1 MAEILKGAPVAKAI
15 KEKIIAEAETLKQRN
30 IIPTLGIIRMG
41 NRADDISY
49 EKGVIKNCESVGIQ
63 ARVFEV
69 SADTPMDEFVQ
80 LIKKVNEDHT
90 VHGILMF
97 RPLPDHIDYE
107 IIKELIDPKKDVDCM
122 HPLNLE
128 KVFEGDIDGFVPC
141 TPKAVIEVLKH
152 YNVPLVGANVA
163 IINRSMVVGRP
174 LSMMFLGESSTV
186 TICHSKTKDLPKLT
200 AKNDIVVAAVGKARM
215 LGKDYFSE
223 NSIVIDVGI
232 NDAGEGKI
240 CGDVDYD
247 NVVENVKAITPVPG
261 GVGSVTSAILLRHV
275 IMACKNITDK

>member
-15 KEKIIAEAETLKQRN
+15 KERIRNEAEILKQKN
-30 IIPTLGIIRMG
+30 IIPTLGIIRIG

-49 EKGVIKNCESVGIQ
+49 EKGVIKSCESVGIQ

-69 SADTPMDEFVQ
+69 PADIPMDEFVNV
-80 LIKKVNEDHT
+80 LTKVNQDDS

-97 RPLPDHIDYE
+97 RPLPKHIDYKV
-107 IIKELIDPKKDVDCM
+107 IKSLIDPRKDIDCM
-122 HPLNLE
+122 NSFNLE
-128 KVFEGDIDGFVPC
+128 KVFEGDLDGFVPC
-141 TPKAVIEVLKH
+141 TPKSVIEILKY
-152 YNVPLVGANVA
+152 YNIPLIGANVA

-174 LSMMFLGESSTV
+174 LSMMFLEESSTV
-186 TICHSKTKDLPKLT
+186 TICHSKTKDLPKVT
-200 AKNDIVVAAVGKARM
+200 ASADIVVAAVGKAKM
-215 LGKDYFSE
+215 LGKEYFNK

-247 NVVENVKAITPVPG
+247 NVAENVKAITPVPG
-261 GVGSVTSAILLRHV
+261 GVGNVTSAILLSHV
-275 IMACKNITDK
+275 ILACKNITK

>member
-1 MAEILKGAPVAKAI
+1 MPEILKGAPVAKKI
-15 KEKIIAEAETLKQRN
+15 KEKIMAESDLLRQKG

-41 NRADDISY
+41 NRPDDISY

-69 SADTPMDEFVQ
+69 PADTPMDKFVE
-80 LIKKVNEDHT
+80 LLNSVNEDNDI
-90 VHGILMF
+90 HGILMF
-97 RPLPDHIDYE
+97 RPLPSHIDYE
-107 IIKELIDPKKDVDCM
+107 VIKSLIDPRKDIDCM

-128 KVFEGDIDGFVPC
+128 KVFEGELDGFVPC

-152 YNVPLVGANVA
+152 YNIPLVGANVA

-174 LSMMFLGESSTV
+174 LGMMFLGESSTV
-186 TICHSKTKDLPKLT
+186 TICHSKTKNLPEVT
-200 AKNDIVVAAVGKARM
+200 ANADIVVAAVGKARM
-215 LGKDYFSE
+215 LGEEYFSE
-223 NSIVIDVGI
+223 NSVVVDVGI

-247 NVVENVKAITPVPG
+247 NVAPNVKAITPVPG
-261 GVGSVTSAILLRHV
+261 GVGSVTSAILLSHV
-275 IMACKNITDK
+275 IIACKNIAE

>member
-15 KEKIIAEAETLKQRN
+15 KEKIKKEAELLKQKN

-49 EKGVIKNCESVGIQ
+49 EKSVIKNCESVGIQ
-63 ARVFEV
+63 VRVFEV
-69 SADTPMDEFVQ
+69 SADTPMNEFVE
-80 LIKKVNEDHT
+80 LLKKVNEDGSI
-90 VHGILMF
+90 HGILMF
-97 RPLPDHIDYE
+97 RPLPKHIDYE
-107 IIKELIDPKKDVDCM
+107 VIKNIIDPRKDIDCM
-122 HPLNLE
+122 NPINLE
-128 KVFEGDIDGFVPC
+128 KVFEGELDGFVPC
-141 TPKAVIEVLKH
+141 TPKAVIEVLKY
-152 YNVPLVGANVA
+152 YNIPLAGANVA

-186 TICHSKTKDLPKLT
+186 TICHSKTRNLPKVT
-200 AKNDIVVAAVGKARM
+200 SDADIVVAAVGKARM
-215 LGKDYFSE
+215 LGNEYFSE

-261 GVGSVTSAILLRHV
+261 GVGSVTSAILLSHV
-275 IMACKNITDK
+275 IIACKNITK

>member
-15 KEKIIAEAETLKQRN
+15 KEKIKAEAEVLNQKN

-49 EKGVIKNCESVGIQ
+49 EKSVVKNCESVGIQ

-69 SADTPMDEFVQ
+69 AVDTPMDEFVE
-80 LIKKVNEDHT
+80 LLKKVNEDDS

-107 IIKELIDPKKDVDCM
+107 VIKNIIDPRKDIDCM
-122 HPLNLE
+122 NPVNLE
-128 KVFEGDIDGFVPC
+128 KVFEGELDGFVPC

-152 YNVPLVGANVA
+152 YGVSLVGANVA

-186 TICHSKTKDLPKLT
+186 TICHSKTKNLPKVT
-200 AKNDIVVAAVGKARM
+200 ASADIVVAAVGKARM
-215 LGKDYFSE
+215 LGKEYFSE

-232 NDAGEGKI
+232 NDAGDGKI

-247 NVVENVKAITPVPG
+247 NVVESVKAITPVPG
-261 GVGSVTSAILLRHV
+261 GVGSVTSAILLNHV
-275 IMACKNITDK
+275 IIACKSIVK

>member
-15 KEKIIAEAETLKQRN
+15 KEKIKAEAEVLKQKN

-69 SADTPMDEFVQ
+69 PVDTPMNEFVK
-80 LIKKVNEDHT
+80 LLKKVNEDDS

-107 IIKELIDPKKDVDCM
+107 VIKNIIDPRKDIDCM
-122 HPLNLE
+122 NPVNLE
-128 KVFEGDIDGFVPC
+128 KVFEGELDGFVPC
-141 TPKAVIEVLKH
+141 TPNAVIEVLKH
-152 YNVPLVGANVA
+152 YGVPLVGANVA

-186 TICHSKTKDLPKLT
+186 TICHSKTKNLPKVT
-200 AKNDIVVAAVGKARM
+200 ASADIVVAAVGKARM
-215 LGKDYFSE
+215 LGKEYFSE

-261 GVGSVTSAILLRHV
+261 GVGGVTSAILLKHV
-275 IMACKNITDK
+275 IIACKNTVK

>member
-1 MAEILKGAPVAKAI
+1 MAEILKGAPVAKSI
-15 KEKIIAEAETLKQRN
+15 KERIKAEAESLRQQG

-69 SADTPMDEFVQ
+69 SADTPMDEFVEI
-80 LIKKVNEDHT
+80 LKNVNEDNNI
-90 VHGILMF
+90 HGILMF
-97 RPLPDHIDYE
+97 RPLPAHIDYE
-107 IIKELIDPKKDVDCM
+107 IVKNLIDPRKDIDCM
-122 HPLNLE
+122 NPINLE
-128 KVFEGDIDGFVPC
+128 KVFEGELDGFVPC

-152 YNVPLVGANVA
+152 YNIPLVGANVA

-186 TICHSKTKDLPKLT
+186 TICHSKTKDLPKVT
-200 AKNDIVVAAVGKARM
+200 ANADIVVGAVGKAKM
-215 LGKDYFSE
+215 LGIDYFSE

-247 NVVENVKAITPVPG
+247 NVFENVKAITPVPG
-261 GVGSVTSAILLRHV
+261 GVGSVTSAILLSHV
-275 IMACKNITDK
+275 IIACKNIVK

>member
-1 MAEILKGAPVAKAI
+1 MAEILKGAPVAKTI
-15 KEKIIAEAETLKQRN
+15 KERIKSDAESLKQKG

-63 ARVFEV
+63 ARVFKV
-69 SADTPMDEFVQ
+69 PADTPMDEFVE
-80 LIKKVNEDHT
+80 LLKKVNEDDNI
-90 VHGILMF
+90 HGILMF

-107 IIKELIDPKKDVDCM
+107 IIKNIIDPRKDVDCM
-122 HPLNLE
+122 NPINLE
-128 KVFEGDIDGFVPC
+128 KVFEGELDGFVPC
-141 TPKAVIEVLKH
+141 TPKAVVEILKH
-152 YNVPLVGANVA
+152 YNVPLVGASVA

-186 TICHSKTKDLPKLT
+186 TICHSKTKNLPEVT
-200 AKNDIVVAAVGKARM
+200 ANADIVVAAVGKAKM
-215 LGKDYFSE
+215 LGKEYLSQ

-247 NVVENVKAITPVPG
+247 NVAENVKAITPVPG
-261 GVGSVTSAILLRHV
+261 GVGSVTSAILLSHV
-275 IMACKNITDK
+275 IIACKNIIK